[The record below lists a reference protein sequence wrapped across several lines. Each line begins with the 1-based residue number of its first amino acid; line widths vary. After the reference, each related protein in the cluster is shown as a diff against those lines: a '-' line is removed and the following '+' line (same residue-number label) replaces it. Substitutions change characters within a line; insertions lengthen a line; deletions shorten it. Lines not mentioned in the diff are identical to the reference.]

1 MNDDFDFN
9 SDFEFEEEFEDEL
22 MGLEDEIDSD
32 EAVLLRTAILQKN
45 EMTAL
50 LCIKSAPAGAA
61 ISRVDPRESFPAVQ
75 LYEDREAAM
84 HWFSRSL
91 RTSKQNGWNVVYD
104 GLPLQG

>member
-1 MNDDFDFN
+1 MNDDFDYKA
-9 SDFEFEEEFEDEL
+9 DFDFEDEFEEEIGD
-22 MGLEDEIDSD
+22 LEDEIDSD
-32 EAVLLRTAILQKN
+32 EDLLLRTAILQKN

-61 ISRVDPRESFPAVQ
+61 ICRVDPRESFPAVQ

-91 RTSKQNGWNVVYD
+91 RTSKANGWNVVYD